1 MTSDSGRARGR
12 PRVLAVDESAE
23 DLELVRAALDET
35 FDILVAPSF
44 ERGVELLRE
53 ERNLSA
59 VISSRHAVLA
69 EARVLQPES
78 RRVFLCADT
87 PDPAEIMLA
96 VNGIQAHHVARRSLI
111 DDLATALT
119 DLCASVQHDREHR
132 MSVSELRKLNE
143 ELWAKESFL
152 SRTIDDQGRELLSAT
167 AELER
172 VTRDLEVL
180 SYRDA
185 LTGLYNHRAF
195 QERLREELARSRR
208 YNKPL
213 SLLYCDID
221 DFARINAELGYQ
233 TGDAILRRL
242 AEVLT
247 ASDSSGRLRESDVA
261 ARFGGEEIVILLPE
275 TSKEGAAIKA
285 ERLRAAVEQASFP
298 GERQIRISIGLAG
311 FPDDAGT
318 STDLVRGAERALE
331 IAKASGRNRVQVSSA
346 NGGGEEIPTGSL
358 ARSAGPFEIAGH
370 RNERYT
376 SYHVRL
382 FDIVTC
388 LRRDRSLACLFVD
401 LSQLRDVER
410 EVGPMQHA
418 ELFARAGDL
427 LDRLRG
433 DRLRRDDLICRTEDS
448 DGYLCFLASP
458 RESGSPVDLESI
470 AARVEATL
478 ERELREAMTP
488 LTRELPRVVVGF
500 SRVLDNPLMRPERL
514 VVRLVGEARRS
525 AVLHR
530 ERASQ
535 RHKALLQEIILR
547 DMLTAAYQPIVDL
560 TTGITFGFEAL
571 ARGPRDSTLESPTAL
586 FSVADEVDLTF
597 ELDRACFRSALAGA
611 VGLEPVHRLFVN
623 LLPTSFYDNSF
634 IESEVS
640 NLLEAAALT
649 PANVVFEITERLA
662 IENFGSFRQALA
674 SYTRIGFGV
683 AIDDVGTRHS
693 NLETVMALRPHF
705 VKLSDVLTRGV
716 SKSTVKREMVR
727 SLQRIAEA
735 IDAVIVAEGIETVDD
750 LAVLCDLGVR
760 YGQGFFLAR
769 PGGPFPNVRATVKQ
783 AIVEMARPARSDV
796 PILAMTRSGVINDDD
811 GEEESGELTPP
822 KLDVAHLTR
831 SRARTAVDMSEDSS
845 DFNEKTQP
853 IMRPLR
859 PAASSLPP
867 PVAEESSLP
876 PLPDVSGGSGA
887 ALELGDELAGLG
899 GGTPLIRSLQRTQ
912 PQATVDGFDDETTSG
927 GRPVN

>member
-1 MTSDSGRARGR
+1 MTSDSGRASGR
-12 PRVLAVDESAE
+12 PRVLAVDENAE
-23 DLELVRAALDET
+23 DRERLRKALTDQ
-35 FDILVAPSF
+35 FDLLIAPSF
-44 ERGVELLRE
+44 ERGVEILRE

-59 VISSRHAVLA
+59 VIASRHALLA
-69 EARVLQPES
+69 EARVLQPEA
-78 RRVFLCADT
+78 RRVFFCAEAA
-87 PDPAEIMLA
+87 DPTEILLA
-96 VNGIQAHHVARRSLI
+96 VNGTQAHHVAQKTLI
-111 DDLATALT
+111 DELSQVVG
-119 DLCASVQHDREHR
+119 DLCASYQNEREHR
-132 MSVSELRKLNE
+132 HSVSELRRVND

-152 SRTIDDQGRELLSAT
+152 SRTLDDQGRELLSAT
-167 AELER
+167 TELER
-172 VTRDLEVL
+172 VTRDLELL

-221 DFARINAELGYQ
+221 DFARVNSELGYH
-233 TGDAILRRL
+233 TGDAVLRRL

-261 ARFGGEEIVILLPE
+261 ARYGGEEIVILLPE

-285 ERLRAAVEQASFP
+285 ERLRAAVEQAVFP

-318 STDLVRGAERALE
+318 SGDLVRSAERALE
-331 IAKASGRNRVQVSSA
+331 IAKSSGRNRVQVSSS
-346 NGGGEEIPTGSL
+346 GDGEEVATGSTNR
-358 ARSAGPFEIAGH
+358 APSANDVSGVH
-370 RNERYT
+370 RHERYT

-382 FDIVTC
+382 FDIVTS

-410 EVGPMQHA
+410 EVGPIQHA

-478 ERELREAMTP
+478 ERELREAMNSV
-488 LTRELPRVVVGF
+488 TRELPRVVVGF

-530 ERASQ
+530 ERATQ

-547 DMLTAAYQPIVDL
+547 DMLTAVYQPIVDL
-560 TTGITFGFEAL
+560 TSGSTFGFEAL
-571 ARGPRDSTLESPTAL
+571 ARGPRDSTLEAPTAL

-640 NLLEAAALT
+640 NLLQAAALT
-649 PANVVFEITERLA
+649 PANVVFEITEQLA
-662 IENFGSFRQALA
+662 IENFASFRQALA

-750 LAVLCDLGVR
+750 LMVLCDLGVR
-760 YGQGFFLAR
+760 YGQGFYLAR
-769 PGGPFPNVRATVKQ
+769 PAAPFPRVRPAVKQ
-783 AIVEMARPARSDV
+783 AILEMVRPARSDAPV
-796 PILAMTRSGVINDDD
+796 LAMTRSGVINDDD
-811 GEEESGELTPP
+811 GEEESGEITPP
-822 KLDVAHLTR
+822 KLDVHLGR
-831 SRARTAVDMSEDSS
+831 GRALDPEDGS

-853 IMRPLR
+853 LMRPLR
-859 PAASSLPP
+859 PASSYPP
-867 PVAEESSLP
+867 PVGEEASLP
-876 PLPDVSGGSGA
+876 PLPEVPSGSGTSGA
-887 ALELGDELAGLG
+887 LGDELGGLG
-899 GGTPLIRSLQRTQ
+899 GGTPLIRSLRRTHAQ
-912 PQATVDGFDDETTSG
+912 PSSDTFDEETTSG

>member
-1 MTSDSGRARGR
+1 MTSDSGPASGR
-12 PRVLAVDESAE
+12 PRVLAVEESAE
-23 DLELVRAALDET
+23 ELERVRVALADAFDL
-35 FDILVAPSF
+35 LVAASF
-44 ERGVELLRE
+44 DRGVELLRE

-59 VISSRHAVLA
+59 VIASRHAVLA

-78 RRVFLCADT
+78 RRVFLCAEL
-87 PDPAEIMLA
+87 DPTAIMLA
-96 VNGIQAHHVARRSLI
+96 VNGTQAHHVAQRSQLG
-111 DDLATALT
+111 DLPQVVG
-119 DLCASVQHDREHR
+119 DLCASYQHERDHR
-132 MSVSELRKLNE
+132 HSVSELRRVNE
-143 ELWAKESFL
+143 ELWAKETFL
-152 SRTIDDQGRELLSAT
+152 SRSLDDQGRELLSAT
-167 AELER
+167 TELER

-221 DFARINAELGYQ
+221 DFARINAELGYP
-233 TGDAILRRL
+233 TGDAVLRRL
-242 AEVLT
+242 ADVLT
-247 ASDSSGRLRESDVA
+247 AADSSGRLRESDVA

-285 ERLRAAVEQASFP
+285 ERLRVAVEQASFP
-298 GERQIRISIGLAG
+298 GERAIRISIGLAG

-318 STDLVRGAERALE
+318 SSDLVRSAERALE
-331 IAKASGRNRVQVSSA
+331 VAKASGRNRVQVSTS
-346 NGGGEEIPTGSL
+346 GGNGEEVPTGSL
-358 ARSAGPFEIAGH
+358 NRGDPAVH
-370 RNERYT
+370 RHDRYT

-382 FDIVTC
+382 FDIVTS
-388 LRRDRSLACLFVD
+388 LRRDRSLSCLFVD
-401 LSQLRDVER
+401 LSQMRDVER
-410 EVGPMQHA
+410 EVGPIQHA

-458 RESGSPVDLESI
+458 REAGSPVDLESI

-478 ERELREAMTP
+478 ERELREAMNP
-488 LTRELPRVVVGF
+488 VTRVLPRVVVGF

-547 DMLTAAYQPIVDL
+547 NMLTAAYQPIVDL
-560 TTGITFGFEAL
+560 TSGSTFGFEAL
-571 ARGPRDSTLESPTAL
+571 ARGPRDSTLEAPIAL

-611 VGLEPVHRLFVN
+611 IGLEPVHRLFVN

-640 NLLEAAALT
+640 NLLQAAALT

-662 IENFGSFRQALA
+662 IENFASFRQALA

-735 IDAVIVAEGIETVDD
+735 IDAVIVAEGIETIDD
-750 LAVLCDLGVR
+750 LSVLRDLGVR
-760 YGQGFFLAR
+760 YGQGFYLAR
-769 PGGPFPNVRATVKQ
+769 PGPPFPRVRPSVKQ
-783 AIVEMARPARSDV
+783 SILEMVRPPRPEGPA
-796 PILAMTRSGVINDDD
+796 LAMTRAGVINDED
-811 GEEESGELTPP
+811 GEEESGEMTPP
-822 KLDVAHLTR
+822 KLDVSHLGR
-831 SRARTAVDMSEDSS
+831 GLSRTVPLDDDGS

-853 IMRPLR
+853 LLRSPR
-859 PAASSLPP
+859 PASSQSP
-867 PVAEESSLP
+867 PVGEDAVLP
-876 PLPDVSGGSGA
+876 PLPELPGSPGG
-887 ALELGDELAGLG
+887 LGDELGGLG
-899 GGTPLIRSLQRTQ
+899 GGTPLLHSLQRSQ
-912 PQATVDGFDDETTSG
+912 PQPSADGFEEETTGG

>member
-1 MTSDSGRARGR
+1 MTSDSGRPSGR
-12 PRVLAVDESAE
+12 PRVLAVEESAE
-23 DLELVRAALDET
+23 DLERVRTVLGDH
-35 FDILVAPSF
+35 FDILVAASF

-59 VISSRHAVLA
+59 VIASRLAMLA

-78 RRVFLCADT
+78 RRVFLCSDTAD
-87 PDPAEIMLA
+87 PGDILDA
-96 VNGIQAHHVARRSLI
+96 VNGTQAHHVARKSLVDELGKVI
-111 DDLATALT
+111 V
-119 DLCASVQHDREHR
+119 DLCASVQREREHR
-132 MSVSELRKLNE
+132 SSVSELRRLNE

-167 AELER
+167 TELER

-221 DFARINAELGYQ
+221 DFAKINSELGYQ

-298 GERQIRISIGLAG
+298 GDKQIRISIGIAG

-318 STDLVRGAERALE
+318 STDLVRGAEHALE
-331 IAKASGRNRVQVSSA
+331 IAKSSGRNRVQVSTS
-346 NGGGEEIPTGSL
+346 GDGEDVPTGSL
-358 ARSAGPFEIAGH
+358 ARAAGTFEASAVH
-370 RNERYT
+370 RHERYT

-401 LSQLRDVER
+401 LSQMRDVER
-410 EVGPMQHA
+410 EVGPIQHA

-478 ERELREAMTP
+478 ERELREAMSP

-530 ERASQ
+530 ERATQ

-560 TTGITFGFEAL
+560 TSGITFGYEAL

-662 IENFGSFRQALA
+662 IENFASFRQALA

-750 LAVLCDLGVR
+750 LSVLCDLGIR
-760 YGQGFFLAR
+760 YGQGFYLAR

-783 AIVEMARPARSDV
+783 AIIDMARPARSDV

-822 KLDVAHLTR
+822 KLDMAHMAR
-831 SRARTAVDMSEDSS
+831 SRARTAADLPEDGS

-853 IMRPLR
+853 NLRPLR

-867 PVAEESSLP
+867 PVSDEASLP
-876 PLPDVSGGSGA
+876 PLPDVPGGSGSQ
-887 ALELGDELAGLG
+887 ALDDELAGLG
-899 GGTPLIRSLQRTQ
+899 SGTPLIHSLQRTQ
-912 PQATVDGFDDETTSG
+912 PQPTTDGFDEETTSG

>member
-1 MTSDSGRARGR
+1 MTSDSGRGSGR
-12 PRVLAVDESAE
+12 PRVLAVDENAD
-23 DLELVRAALDET
+23 DLERVRKVLADQFEILAAT
-35 FDILVAPSF
+35 SF
-44 ERGVELLRE
+44 ERGCEVLRE

-59 VISSRHAVLA
+59 VIASRHAVLA

-78 RRVFLCADT
+78 RRVFLCADA
-87 PDPAEIMLA
+87 PDATEILLA
-96 VNGIQAHHVARRSLI
+96 VNGTQAHHVAPRSLI
-111 DDLATALT
+111 DELPKVVG
-119 DLCASVQHDREHR
+119 DLCASVQREREHR
-132 MSVSELRKLNE
+132 SSVSELRRLNE

-172 VTRDLEVL
+172 VTGDLEVL

-221 DFARINAELGYQ
+221 DFARINSELGYQ

-247 ASDSSGRLRESDVA
+247 ASDSSGRLRESDIA

-285 ERLRAAVEQASFP
+285 ERLRVTVEQSSFP
-298 GERQIRISIGLAG
+298 GDRQIRISIGIAG

-318 STDLVRGAERALE
+318 STDLVRSAERALE
-331 IAKASGRNRVQVSSA
+331 IAKASGRNRVQVSAS
-346 NGGGEEIPTGSL
+346 GEGEEVPTGSL
-358 ARSAGPFEIAGH
+358 ARAAGASDTSVH
-370 RNERYT
+370 RHERYT

-382 FDIVTC
+382 FDIVTS

-410 EVGPMQHA
+410 ELGPMQHA

-433 DRLRRDDLICRTEDS
+433 DRLRRDDLVCRTEDS

-458 RESGSPVDLESI
+458 REAGSPVDLESI

-530 ERASQ
+530 ERATQ

-560 TTGITFGFEAL
+560 TSGITFGFEAL
-571 ARGPRDSTLESPTAL
+571 ARGPRDSTLESPIAL

-662 IENFGSFRQALA
+662 IENFASFRQALA

-750 LAVLCDLGVR
+750 LSVLCDLGVR

-783 AIVEMARPARSDV
+783 TILEMARPPRSGA
-796 PILAMTRSGVINDDD
+796 PIVAMTRSGVINDDD

-822 KLDVAHLTR
+822 KLDVGHLAR
-831 SRARTAVDMSEDSS
+831 SRARTAAEPPEDGS

-853 IMRPLR
+853 LMRALR
-859 PAASSLPP
+859 PAASSPP
-867 PVAEESSLP
+867 PSADDGILP
-876 PLPDVSGGSGA
+876 PLPEVPGGSSSSLA
-887 ALELGDELAGLG
+887 LGDELGGLG
-899 GGTPLIRSLQRTQ
+899 NGPPLIRSLQRTQ
-912 PQATVDGFDDETTSG
+912 PQAPSDGFEEETTSG

>member
-1 MTSDSGRARGR
+1 MTSDSGRASGR
-12 PRVLAVDESAE
+12 PRVLAVDENAE
-23 DLELVRAALDET
+23 DLERVRKVLADHFE
-35 FDILVAPSF
+35 ILVAPTF
-44 ERGVELLRE
+44 ERGCELLRE

-59 VISSRHAVLA
+59 VVAARHAVLA

-78 RRVFLCADT
+78 RRVFLCAEA
-87 PDPAEIMLA
+87 PDATEILLA
-96 VNGIQAHHVARRSLI
+96 VNGTQAHHVAPKSLL
-111 DDLATALT
+111 DELPKVVS

-132 MSVSELRKLNE
+132 SSVSELRRLND

-285 ERLRAAVEQASFP
+285 ERLRAAVEQSGFP

-318 STDLVRGAERALE
+318 SSDLVRSAERALE
-331 IAKASGRNRVQVSSA
+331 IAKSSGRNRVQVSAS
-346 NGGGEEIPTGSL
+346 GEGEEVPTGSL
-358 ARSAGPFEIAGH
+358 ARSATTVESSVH
-370 RNERYT
+370 RHERYT

-410 EVGPMQHA
+410 ELGPMQHA

-433 DRLRRDDLICRTEDS
+433 DRLRRDDLVCRTEDS

-525 AVLHR
+525 AMLHR
-530 ERASQ
+530 ERATQ

-560 TTGITFGFEAL
+560 TSGITFGFEAL

-640 NLLEAAALT
+640 NLLEAAAIT

-662 IENFGSFRQALA
+662 IENFASFRQALA

-735 IDAVIVAEGIETVDD
+735 IDAVIVAEGIETIED
-750 LAVLCDLGVR
+750 LSVLCDLGVR
-760 YGQGFFLAR
+760 YGQGFYLAR
-769 PGGPFPNVRATVKQ
+769 PGGPFPNVRSTVKQ
-783 AIVEMARPARSDV
+783 AIIDMVRPARSEV
-796 PILAMTRSGVINDDD
+796 PIVAMTRSGVINDDD

-822 KLDVAHLTR
+822 KLDVSHMAR
-831 SRARTAVDMSEDSS
+831 SRTRTAAEPPEDGS

-853 IMRPLR
+853 LMRSLR
-859 PAASSLPP
+859 SAASSLPP
-867 PVAEESSLP
+867 PVSEEGSLP
-876 PLPDVSGGSGA
+876 PLPEVPGGSGSSL
-887 ALELGDELAGLG
+887 ALDDELAGLG
-899 GGTPLIRSLQRTQ
+899 SGTPLIRSLQRSQ
-912 PQATVDGFDDETTSG
+912 PQASSDGFEEETTSG

>member
-1 MTSDSGRARGR
+1 MTSESGRASGR
-12 PRVLAVDESAE
+12 PRVLAVEDSAE
-23 DLELVRAALDET
+23 DLERLRAALADT
-35 FDILVAPSF
+35 FEVLVADSF
-44 ERGVELLRE
+44 ERGVEVLRE

-59 VISSRHAVLA
+59 VIASRHAVLA
-69 EARVLQPES
+69 EARVLQPEA
-78 RRVFLCADT
+78 RRVYLCSEL
-87 PDPAEIMLA
+87 DPNAIVLA
-96 VNGIQAHHVARRSLI
+96 VNGTQAHHVAQRSQVGELPRVVG
-111 DDLATALT
+111 
-119 DLCASVQHDREHR
+119 DLCASYQQDRDQRH
-132 MSVSELRKLNE
+132 SVSELRRVNE
-143 ELWAKESFL
+143 ELFAKESFL
-152 SRTIDDQGRELLSAT
+152 SRSLDDQGRELLSAT

-172 VTRDLEVL
+172 VQRDLEVL

-242 AEVLT
+242 ADVLT

-285 ERLRAAVEQASFP
+285 ERLRVAVEQATFP
-298 GERQIRISIGLAG
+298 AERAIRISIGLAG

-318 STDLVRGAERALE
+318 SSDLVRSAERALE
-331 IAKASGRNRVQVSSA
+331 VAKASGRNRVQVSAS
-346 NGGGEEIPTGSL
+346 GGGEVPTGSL
-358 ARSAGPFEIAGH
+358 NRGIGSSDGVH
-370 RNERYT
+370 RHDRFT

-382 FDIVTC
+382 FDIVTS
-388 LRRDRSLACLFVD
+388 LRRDRSLSCLFVD

-410 EVGPMQHA
+410 EVGPIQHA

-458 RESGSPVDLESI
+458 REAGSPVDLESI

-478 ERELREAMTP
+478 ERELREAMN
-488 LTRELPRVVVGF
+488 LVTRELPRVVVGF

-530 ERASQ
+530 ERATQ

-547 DMLTAAYQPIVDL
+547 NMLTAAYQPIVDL
-560 TTGITFGFEAL
+560 TSGITFGFEAL
-571 ARGPRDSTLESPTAL
+571 ARGPRDSTLEAPTAL
-586 FSVADEVDLTF
+586 FSVADQVDLTF

-640 NLLEAAALT
+640 NLLQAAALT

-662 IENFGSFRQALA
+662 IENFASFRQALA

-735 IDAVIVAEGIETVDD
+735 IDAVIVAEGIETIDD
-750 LAVLCDLGVR
+750 LAVLCDLGIR
-760 YGQGFFLAR
+760 YGQGFYLAR
-769 PGGPFPNVRATVKQ
+769 PAAPFPRVRPGVKQ
-783 AIVEMARPARSDV
+783 SILEMVRPPRPDSPV
-796 PILAMTRSGVINDDD
+796 LAMTRSGVINDED
-811 GEEESGELTPP
+811 GEEESGEMTPP
-822 KLDVAHLTR
+822 KLDVSHLSR
-831 SRARTAVDMSEDSS
+831 GRARTVPLDDDGS

-853 IMRPLR
+853 LLRALR
-859 PAASSLPP
+859 PASSLSP
-867 PVAEESSLP
+867 PVGEDAALP
-876 PLPDVSGGSGA
+876 PLPEPPGTQGG
-887 ALELGDELAGLG
+887 LGDELGGLG
-899 GGTPLIRSLQRTQ
+899 GGTPLLHSLQRTQ
-912 PQATVDGFDDETTSG
+912 PQPVNDGFEEETTGS

>member
-1 MTSDSGRARGR
+1 M
-12 PRVLAVDESAE
+12 LAVEESAE
-23 DLELVRAALDET
+23 DLERVRAILAER
-35 FDILVAPSF
+35 FDLLVAASF
-44 ERGVELLRE
+44 ERGVEILRE

-59 VISSRHAVLA
+59 VIASRHAVLA
-69 EARVLQPES
+69 EARVLQPEA
-78 RRVFLCADT
+78 RRVFLCADAA
-87 PDPAEIMLA
+87 DPTALLLA
-96 VNGIQAHHVARRSLI
+96 VNGTQAHHIARRSLV
-111 DDLATALT
+111 DELPQVVG
-119 DLCASVQHDREHR
+119 DLCASFQHERDQRH
-132 MSVSELRKLNE
+132 SVSELRRVNE

-152 SRTIDDQGRELLSAT
+152 SRTLDDQGRELLSAN

-285 ERLRAAVEQASFP
+285 ERLRAAVEQATFP
-298 GERQIRISIGLAG
+298 GERAIRISIGLAG

-318 STDLVRGAERALE
+318 STDLVRSAERALE
-331 IAKASGRNRVQVSSA
+331 IAKASGRNRVQVSSSD
-346 NGGGEEIPTGSL
+346 GGEEVPTGSL
-358 ARSAGPFEIAGH
+358 NRAGATLEGAVH
-370 RNERYT
+370 RHERYT

-382 FDIVTC
+382 FDIVTS

-410 EVGPMQHA
+410 EVGPIQHA
-418 ELFARAGDL
+418 ELYARAGDL

-458 RESGSPVDLESI
+458 REAGSPVDLESI

-530 ERASQ
+530 ERATQ

-560 TTGITFGFEAL
+560 TSGITFGFEAL
-571 ARGPRDSTLESPTAL
+571 ARGPRDSTLEAPTAL

-662 IENFGSFRQALA
+662 IENFASFRQALA

-750 LAVLCDLGVR
+750 LGVLCDLGVR
-760 YGQGFFLAR
+760 YGQGFYLAR
-769 PGGPFPNVRATVKQ
+769 PAAPFPLVRSSVKQ
-783 AIVEMARPARSDV
+783 TILGMARPPRPEGPV
-796 PILAMTRSGVINDDD
+796 LAMTRSGVINDED
-811 GEEESGELTPP
+811 GEEESGEMTPP
-822 KLDVAHLTR
+822 KLDVSHLGR
-831 SRARTAVDMSEDSS
+831 GRARTVDAEDGS

-853 IMRPLR
+853 LMRALR
-859 PAASSLPP
+859 SASSLPP
-867 PVAEESSLP
+867 PVADEAALP
-876 PLPDVSGGSGA
+876 PLPEPPGGSLGG
-887 ALELGDELAGLG
+887 LGDELASLG
-899 GGTPLIRSLQRTQ
+899 GGTPLIHSLQRTQ
-912 PQATVDGFDDETTSG
+912 PQSVIDGFDEETTGS

>member
-1 MTSDSGRARGR
+1 MTSDSGRASGR
-12 PRVLAVDESAE
+12 PRVLAVEESAD
-23 DLELVRAALDET
+23 DLDRVRVALADR
-35 FDILVAPSF
+35 FDLIVATSF
-44 ERGVELLRE
+44 EQGVELLRE
-53 ERNLSA
+53 QRNLSL
-59 VISSRHAVLA
+59 VIASRHALLA
-69 EARVLQPES
+69 EARMLQPDC
-78 RRVFLCADT
+78 RRVFLCADST
-87 PDPAEIMLA
+87 DPTAILLA
-96 VNGIQAHHVARRSLI
+96 VNGTQAHHVAQKSLV
-111 DDLATALT
+111 DELPQVVG
-119 DLCASVQHDREHR
+119 DLCTSYQNDRDQRH
-132 MSVSELRKLNE
+132 SVSELRRVND

-152 SRTIDDQGRELLSAT
+152 SRTLDDQGRELLSAT

-172 VTRDLEVL
+172 VQRDLEVL

-233 TGDAILRRL
+233 TGDSILRRL

-247 ASDSSGRLRESDVA
+247 ASDSNGRLRESDVA

-285 ERLRAAVEQASFP
+285 ERLRATVEQATFP
-298 GERQIRISIGLAG
+298 GERPIRVSIGLAG

-318 STDLVRGAERALE
+318 SSDLVRCAERALD
-331 IAKASGRNRVQVSSA
+331 IAKSSGRNRVQVSTS
-346 NGGGEEIPTGSL
+346 GSGEEMPTGSL
-358 ARSAGPFEIAGH
+358 NRATSEGGAH
-370 RNERYT
+370 RHERYT

-382 FDIVTC
+382 FDIVTS

-418 ELFARAGDL
+418 ELYARAGDL

-458 RESGSPVDLESI
+458 REAGSPVDLESI

-478 ERELREAMTP
+478 ERELREAMNSV
-488 LTRELPRVVVGF
+488 TRELPRVVVGF

-530 ERASQ
+530 ERATQ

-560 TTGITFGFEAL
+560 TNGITFGFEAL
-571 ARGPRDSTLESPTAL
+571 ARGPRDSTLEAPTAL

-662 IENFGSFRQALA
+662 IENFASFRRALA
-674 SYTRIGFGV
+674 GYTRIGFGV

-760 YGQGFFLAR
+760 YGQGYYLTR
-769 PGGPFPNVRATVKQ
+769 PAAPFPRVRPSVKQ
-783 AIVEMARPARSDV
+783 TVLQMIRPPRQEIPV
-796 PILAMTRSGVINDDD
+796 LAMTRAGVINDED
-811 GEEESGELTPP
+811 GEEESGEFTPP
-822 KLDVAHLTR
+822 KLDVSHLAR
-831 SRARTAVDMSEDSS
+831 ARARTAADTEDGS

-853 IMRPLR
+853 LMRALR
-859 PAASSLPP
+859 PASSLPP
-867 PVAEESSLP
+867 PVGEDAGLP
-876 PLPDVSGGSGA
+876 PLPDLPGQGPLDG
-887 ALELGDELAGLG
+887 LGDELAGLG
-899 GGTPLIRSLQRTQ
+899 GGTPLLHSLQRTQ
-912 PQATVDGFDDETTSG
+912 PQPVTDGFEEETTGS

>member
-1 MTSDSGRARGR
+1 MTSDSGRAGGR
-12 PRVLAVDESAE
+12 PRVLAVEESAE
-23 DLELVRAALDET
+23 DSERLRAGLGDRYEL
-35 FDILVAPSF
+35 LVAGSF
-44 ERGVELLRE
+44 ERGVEILRE

-59 VISSRHAVLA
+59 VIASRHAVLA
-69 EARVLQPES
+69 EARVLQPEA
-78 RRVFLCADT
+78 RRVFLCGDL
-87 PDPAEIMLA
+87 DPAAMLMA
-96 VNGIQAHHVARRSLI
+96 VNGIQAHHIAQKSQV
-111 DDLATALT
+111 DELAQVLG
-119 DLCASVQHDREHR
+119 DLCASYQHDRDHR
-132 MSVSELRKLNE
+132 HSVSELRRLNE
-143 ELWAKESFL
+143 ELWAKETFL
-152 SRTIDDQGRELLSAT
+152 SRTLDDQGRELLSTT

-233 TGDAILRRL
+233 TGDAVLRRL

-285 ERLRAAVEQASFP
+285 ERLRAAVEQAAFP
-298 GERQIRISIGLAG
+298 GERSIRISIGLAG

-318 STDLVRGAERALE
+318 SSDLVRSAERALE
-331 IAKASGRNRVQVSSA
+331 VAKSSGRNRVQVSAS
-346 NGGGEEIPTGSL
+346 GGGEEVPTGSHNRGSEG
-358 ARSAGPFEIAGH
+358 AAVH
-370 RNERYT
+370 RHERYT

-382 FDIVTC
+382 FDIVTS

-410 EVGPMQHA
+410 EVGPIQHA
-418 ELFARAGDL
+418 ELYARAGDL

-458 RESGSPVDLESI
+458 REAGSPVDLESI

-478 ERELREAMTP
+478 ERELREAMNP
-488 LTRELPRVVVGF
+488 VTREIPRVVVGF

-530 ERASQ
+530 ERATQ

-547 DMLTAAYQPIVDL
+547 SMLTAAYQPIVDL
-560 TTGITFGFEAL
+560 TSGMTFGFEAL
-571 ARGPRDSTLESPTAL
+571 ARGPRDSTLEAPTAL

-640 NLLEAAALT
+640 NLLQAAALT

-662 IENFGSFRQALA
+662 IENFASFRQALA

-750 LAVLCDLGVR
+750 LSVLCDLGVR
-760 YGQGFFLAR
+760 YGQGFYLAR
-769 PGGPFPNVRATVKQ
+769 PAAPFPRVRPSVKQ
-783 AIVEMARPARSDV
+783 TILGMARPARHEAPV
-796 PILAMTRSGVINDDD
+796 QAMTRSGVINDED
-811 GEEESGELTPP
+811 GEEESGEMTPP
-822 KLDVAHLTR
+822 FDVSHLGQG
-831 SRARTAVDMSEDSS
+831 RARTVPLDDDNS

-853 IMRPLR
+853 LLRALR
-859 PAASSLPP
+859 PASSMAPP
-867 PVAEESSLP
+867 LVEEATLP
-876 PLPDVSGGSGA
+876 PLPEPPGA
-887 ALELGDELAGLG
+887 AGGLGDELGGLG
-899 GGTPLIRSLQRTQ
+899 GGTPLLHSLQRTQ
-912 PQATVDGFDDETTSG
+912 PQAAADGFEDESTGG

>member
-1 MTSDSGRARGR
+1 MSDSRGSGRAR
-12 PRVLAVDESAE
+12 VLVVDESADRLDALSRSLAE
-23 DLELVRAALDET
+23 RFDLVTASSITAALA
-35 FDILVAPSF
+35 V
-44 ERGVELLRE
+44 LRDDP
-53 ERNLSA
+53 NLSV
-59 VISSRHAVLA
+59 VIASQPAVLA
-69 EARVLQPES
+69 EARVLQPDC
-78 RRVFLCADT
+78 RRVFVGDGADVF
-87 PDPAEIMLA
+87 DA
-96 VNGIQAHHVARRSLI
+96 VNSAQAHYLCRAPTAG
-111 DDLATALT
+111 DLDRAVG
-119 DLCASVQHDREHR
+119 DLCAASKREREQRQAVRELHR
-132 MSVSELRKLNE
+132 VND
-143 ELWAKESFL
+143 ELWAKETFL
-152 SRTIDDQGRELLSAT
+152 ARTIDEQGRELLSAN
-167 AELER
+167 AEIER
-172 VTRDLEVL
+172 INRDLEVL

-195 QERLREELARSRR
+195 QERLREEMARARR
-208 YNKPL
+208 YGKPL
-213 SLLYCDID
+213 TLLYCDID
-221 DFARINAELGYQ
+221 DFARINTELGYQ
-233 TGDAILRRL
+233 VGDSILRRL

-247 ASDSSGRLRESDVA
+247 AVDSSGRLRESDVA
-261 ARFGGEEIVILLPE
+261 ARFGGEEVVILLPE
-275 TSKEGAAIKA
+275 TSKEGASIKA
-285 ERLRAAVEQASFP
+285 ERLRAAVEQAAFP

-311 FPDDAGT
+311 FPEDAA
-318 STDLVRGAERALE
+318 SPNDLVRSAERALE
-331 IAKASGRNRVQVSSA
+331 VAKASGRNCVRISVA
-346 NGGGEEIPTGSL
+346 GDGEEGVH
-358 ARSAGPFEIAGH
+358 ARPSNVAIDAAVH
-370 RNERYT
+370 RHDRFT

-382 FDIVTC
+382 FDIIAS
-388 LRRDRSLACLFVD
+388 LRRDHSLACLFVD

-433 DRLRRDDLICRTEDS
+433 DRLRREDLICRTEDA

-458 RESGSPVDLESI
+458 RDAGSPVDLESI

-478 ERELREAMTP
+478 ERELREAMNP
-488 LTRELPRVVVGF
+488 VTRELPRVIVGF
-500 SRVLDNPLMRPERL
+500 SRVLDNPLIRPERL

-525 AVLHR
+525 AGLHR

-547 DMLTAAYQPIVDL
+547 DMLQAVYQPIVDL
-560 TTGITFGFEAL
+560 TAGSRFGFEAL

-727 SLQRIAEA
+727 SLQRIADA

-750 LAVLCDLGVR
+750 LTVLCELGVR
-760 YGQGFFLAR
+760 YGQGYYLAR
-769 PGGPFPNVRATVKQ
+769 PGPPFPRLREGVKEAVRAMAPRADQPVATVRRNTGE
-783 AIVEMARPARSDV
+783 IDEE
-796 PILAMTRSGVINDDD
+796 D
-811 GEEESGELTPP
+811 GEVHEDSAERAPGFEGPST
-822 KLDVAHLTR
+822 
-831 SRARTAVDMSEDSS
+831 RART
-845 DFNEKTQP
+845 
-853 IMRPLR
+853 RPPDDAFDLTEPTEPRLR
-859 PAASSLPP
+859 PVRPASSLAPP
-867 PVAEESSLP
+867 PGEDGHLP
-876 PLPDVSGGSGA
+876 PLPDIGG
-887 ALELGDELAGLG
+887 LGDELGGLA
-899 GGTPLIRSLQRTQ
+899 GGTPLIRSLRRSQQ
-912 PQATVDGFDDETTSG
+912 PPTDGFDDETTSG

>member
-1 MTSDSGRARGR
+1 MTSDSGRASGR
-12 PRVLAVDESAE
+12 PRVLAVEENAE
-23 DLELVRAALDET
+23 DLERVRTTLADR
-35 FDILVAPSF
+35 FDLLVATSF

-59 VISSRHAVLA
+59 VIASRHALLA

-78 RRVFLCADT
+78 RRVFLCAEESDST
-87 PDPAEIMLA
+87 SLLLA
-96 VNGIQAHHVARRSLI
+96 VNGTQAHHIVQKSLV
-111 DDLATALT
+111 DELSQVVG
-119 DLCASVQHDREHR
+119 DLCASYQHDRDHR
-132 MSVSELRKLNE
+132 HSVSELQRVNE
-143 ELWAKESFL
+143 ELGAKESFL
-152 SRTIDDQGRELLSAT
+152 SRTLDDQGRELLSAT

-221 DFARINAELGYQ
+221 DFARINGELGYQ
-233 TGDAILRRL
+233 TGDSILRRL

-298 GERQIRISIGLAG
+298 GERPIRISIGLAG

-318 STDLVRGAERALE
+318 SGDLVRSAERALE
-331 IAKASGRNRVQVSSA
+331 TAKASGRNRVQVSSSSS
-346 NGGGEEIPTGSL
+346 GEEVPTGSL
-358 ARSAGPFEIAGH
+358 NRASAAPGDGAAAH
-370 RNERYT
+370 RHDRFT

-382 FDIVTC
+382 FDIVTS

-410 EVGPMQHA
+410 EVGPIHHA

-458 RESGSPVDLESI
+458 REAGSPVDLESI

-478 ERELREAMTP
+478 ERELREAMNP
-488 LTRELPRVVVGF
+488 VTRELPRVVVGF
-500 SRVLDNPLMRPERL
+500 SRVLDNPLIRPERL

-530 ERASQ
+530 ERATQ

-547 DMLTAAYQPIVDL
+547 DMLTAVYQPIVDL
-560 TTGITFGFEAL
+560 TSGSTFGFEAL
-571 ARGPRDSTLESPTAL
+571 ARGPRDSTLEAPTAL
-586 FSVADEVDLTF
+586 FSVADQVDLTF

-640 NLLEAAALT
+640 NLLQAAALT

-662 IENFGSFRQALA
+662 IENFASFRQALA

-760 YGQGFFLAR
+760 YGQGFYLAR
-769 PGGPFPNVRATVKQ
+769 PAAPFPRVRPSVKQ
-783 AIVEMARPARSDV
+783 AILEMIRPPRADP
-796 PILAMTRSGVINDDD
+796 PIMAMTRAGVINDED
-811 GEEESGELTPP
+811 GEEESGEVTPP
-822 KLDVAHLTR
+822 KLDVSHLTR
-831 SRARTAVDMSEDSS
+831 GRGRGALDADDGS

-853 IMRPLR
+853 LMRALR
-859 PAASSLPP
+859 PASSLPP
-867 PVAEESSLP
+867 PVGEDASLP
-876 PLPDVSGGSGA
+876 PLPDMPGGADPLGG
-887 ALELGDELAGLG
+887 LGDELGGLG
-899 GGTPLIRSLQRTQ
+899 GGTPLIHSLQRSQ
-912 PQATVDGFDDETTSG
+912 PQPASDGFDEETTGS

>member
-1 MTSDSGRARGR
+1 MTSDSGRASGR

-23 DLELVRAALDET
+23 DLERVRAALADRFE
-35 FDILVAPSF
+35 ILVAPSF

-59 VISSRHAVLA
+59 VIAARHAVLA

-78 RRVFLCADT
+78 RRVFLCADM
-87 PDPAEIMLA
+87 PDPVEILLA
-96 VNGIQAHHVARRSLI
+96 VNGTQAHHVARKSLVDELVI
-111 DDLATALT
+111 ALA
-119 DLCASVQHDREHR
+119 DLCATVQHEREHR
-132 MSVSELRKLNE
+132 TSVSELRKLNE

-167 AELER
+167 TELER

-221 DFARINAELGYQ
+221 DFARINSELGYQ
-233 TGDAILRRL
+233 TGDAVLRRL

-318 STDLVRGAERALE
+318 STDLVRSAERALE

-346 NGGGEEIPTGSL
+346 SGDEVPTGSL
-358 ARSAGPFEIAGH
+358 ARAGASFEGAH
-370 RNERYT
+370 RHERYT

-433 DRLRRDDLICRTEDS
+433 DRLRRDDLVCRTEDS

-478 ERELREAMTP
+478 ERELREAMNP
-488 LTRELPRVVVGF
+488 LTRELPRVIVGF

-560 TTGITFGFEAL
+560 TSGITFGYEAL

-611 VGLEPVHRLFVN
+611 IGLEPVHRLFVN

-640 NLLEAAALT
+640 NLLQAAALT

-662 IENFGSFRQALA
+662 IENFASFRQALA

-735 IDAVIVAEGIETVDD
+735 IDAVIVAEGIETLDD
-750 LAVLCDLGVR
+750 LSVLCDLGIR
-760 YGQGFFLAR
+760 YGQGFYLAR

-783 AIVEMARPARSDV
+783 TIVEMARPARSEV
-796 PILAMTRSGVINDDD
+796 PILALTRSGVINDDD

-822 KLDVAHLTR
+822 KLDLHLTR
-831 SRARTAVDMSEDSS
+831 SRARTVADPPEDGS

-867 PVAEESSLP
+867 PVAEEGSLP
-876 PLPDVSGGSGA
+876 PLPDMPGSGA
-887 ALELGDELAGLG
+887 TLELGDELAALG

-912 PQATVDGFDDETTSG
+912 PQPTAEFDEETTSG